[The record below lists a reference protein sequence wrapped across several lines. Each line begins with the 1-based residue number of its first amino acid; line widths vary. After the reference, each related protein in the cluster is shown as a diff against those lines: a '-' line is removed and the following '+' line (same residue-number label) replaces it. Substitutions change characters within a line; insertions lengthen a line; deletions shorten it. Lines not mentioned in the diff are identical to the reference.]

1 MRPASCLVVTKQ
13 DRSGSH
19 NMTHL
24 IQHIARRAV
33 IASAMAVGLCA
44 QALAATN
51 WSSSFSTC
59 GDGTVAAAGSWGAIN
74 CATNSGGVDVDVA
87 GLTWSSTT
95 SAANAAVVS
104 FQGNGLGIMANG
116 DTNTSG
122 PHAIDNGGTY
132 DSLVM
137 RFTQSVSLNALSIG
151 WNATDNPVNGF
162 NDSDITVYA
171 WMGGTPTGPSS
182 MTPIGSTGWVQ
193 VQHKPDVGASN
204 GTSFGGSASWTTN
217 VFSSYWMVIALGND
231 SNCDSFKLMSVAGT
245 VNETP
250 PPPTGVPEPGSLA
263 LMALCG
269 AGLVWSRRRKV

>member
-1 MRPASCLVVTKQ
+1 
-13 DRSGSH
+13 
-19 NMTHL
+19 MTHL

-33 IASAMAVGLCA
+33 IASAMAVGLCV

-182 MTPIGSTGWVQ
+182 MTPIGATGWVQ

-217 VFSSYWMVIALGND
+217 VFSSYWMVIALGGDKNF
-231 SNCDSFKLMSVAGT
+231 DSFKLMSVAGT

-263 LMALCG
+263 LMVLCG